1 MAPEI
6 KKAVP
11 TRLRDLGLNEKWLQD
26 RIEEDPALLGLGNLQ
41 VIRRER
47 QQSSGGRIDFLLYD
61 LDDETRYEVEIMLGS
76 LDESHIIRT
85 IEYRDIERQ
94 RYPTYEHRAVIV
106 AEEITARYFNVLRL
120 LNRAVPLIAI
130 QLTAI
135 PLSKDEIILHGIKV
149 LDIFEEGEP
158 EDEAAGEQVDRKY
171 WERRASSFALAAL
184 DAIIGLV
191 NSDIAPARVTYN
203 KNHIALGTSGRNF
216 CWLHPPKEASHCHL
230 RVKTDP
236 DKREQQI
243 KAFEETSL
251 YVRAFQ
257 RKQITLK
264 LSVKDIEKHR
274 ALVLDLFRQCEAVS
288 RGSD

>member
-1 MAPEI
+1 MAPVI
-6 KKAVP
+6 RKASP

-26 RIEEDPALLGLGNLQ
+26 RIEEDPSLLGLGSLQ

-61 LDDETRYEVEIMLGS
+61 LDDETRYEVEVMLGS

-85 IEYRDIERQ
+85 IEYWDIERQ
-94 RYPTYEHRAVIV
+94 RYPTYEHRAVII
-106 AEEITARYFNVLRL
+106 AEEITARFFNVLRL

-135 PLSKDEIILHGIKV
+135 PLSKDEILLQGIKV
-149 LDIFEEGEP
+149 LDIYEEADP
-158 EDEAAGEQVDRKY
+158 EEESAGEQVDRKY
-171 WERRASSFALAAL
+171 WERRASASALAAL
-184 DAIIGLV
+184 DTIIALV
-191 NSDIAPARVTYN
+191 NNDIATAHVTYN

-236 DKREQQI
+236 ENREQEIQT
-243 KAFEETSL
+243 FEDTSL

-257 RKQITLK
+257 RAQITLK
-264 LSVKDIEKHR
+264 LAVKDIETHR
-274 ALVLDLFRQCEAVS
+274 ALVLDLFRKCEALS
-288 RGSD
+288 RN

>member
-26 RIEEDPALLGLGNLQ
+26 RIEEDPTLLGLGNLE

-61 LDDETRYEVEIMLGS
+61 LDDETRYEAEIMLGS

-85 IEYRDIERQ
+85 IEYWDIERQ

-158 EDEAAGEQVDRKY
+158 EDEVAGEQVDRKY
-171 WERRASSFALAAL
+171 WERRASPSALAAL
-184 DAIIGLV
+184 DATIGLV
-191 NSDIAPARVTYN
+191 NTDIAPARVTYN
-203 KNHIALGTSGRNF
+203 KNHVALGTSGRNF
-216 CWLHPPKEASHCHL
+216 CWLHPPKEASHCHV

-236 DKREQQI
+236 DKREEQM

-264 LSVKDIEKHR
+264 LSVKDIEIHR
-274 ALVLDLFRQCEAVS
+274 ALVLNLFRQCEAVS

>member
-1 MAPEI
+1 MPPEI
-6 KKAVP
+6 RKTSPV
-11 TRLRDLGLNEKWLQD
+11 RLRDLGLNEKWLQD
-26 RIEEDPALLGLGNLQ
+26 RIEEDPSLLGLGTLQ

-61 LDDETRYEVEIMLGS
+61 LDDETRYEVEVMLGA

-85 IEYRDIERQ
+85 IEYWDIERQ
-94 RYPTYEHRAVIV
+94 RYPTYEHRAVII
-106 AEEITARYFNVLRL
+106 AEEITARFFNVLRL

-135 PLSKDEIILHGIKV
+135 PLSKDEIVLQGIKV
-149 LDIFEEGEP
+149 LDIYEEADP
-158 EDEAAGEQVDRKY
+158 EEESAGELVDRKY
-171 WERRASSFALAAL
+171 WERRASPSALAAL
-184 DAIIGLV
+184 DAIIALV
-191 NSDIAPARVTYN
+191 NNDIAPAHVTYN

-236 DKREQQI
+236 DNRESEI

-257 RKQITLK
+257 RAQITLK
-264 LSVKDIEKHR
+264 LAEKDIEMHR
-274 ALVLDLFRQCEAVS
+274 ALVLELFRGCETLS
-288 RGSD
+288 RT

>member
-85 IEYRDIERQ
+85 IEYWDVERQ

-171 WERRASSFALAAL
+171 WERRASPSALAAL

-203 KNHIALGTSGRNF
+203 KNHVALGTSGRNF

-264 LSVKDIEKHR
+264 LSVKDIETHR

>member
-85 IEYRDIERQ
+85 IEYWDIERQ

-135 PLSKDEIILHGIKV
+135 PLSRDEIILHGIKV

-171 WERRASSFALAAL
+171 WERRASPSALAAL
-184 DAIIGLV
+184 DAIIALV

>member
-1 MAPEI
+1 MAIDLRKTSP
-6 KKAVP
+6 A
-11 TRLRDLGLNEKWLQD
+11 RLRELGLTEKWLQD
-26 RIEEDPALLGLGNLQ
+26 RIEEDPGLLGLGNLQ

-47 QQSSGGRIDFLLYD
+47 QQLSGGRVDFLLYD
-61 LDDETRYEVEIMLGS
+61 LEDETRYEVEIMLGS

-85 IEYRDIERQ
+85 IEYWDIERQ

-106 AEEITARYFNVLRL
+106 AEEITARFFNVLRL

-149 LDIFEEGEP
+149 LDIFEESDP
-158 EDEAAGEQVDRKY
+158 EDETAGEQVDRKY
-171 WERRASSFALAAL
+171 WERRSSPSSLAAL
-184 DAIIGLV
+184 DMIIALV
-191 NSDIAPARVTYN
+191 NTDIAPAHVTYN
-203 KNHIALGTSGRNF
+203 KNHIALGTTGSNF
-216 CWLHPPKEASHCHL
+216 CWFHPPKEASHCHL

-236 DKREQQI
+236 EKREEQM

-264 LSVKDIEKHR
+264 LSVKDIETHR
-274 ALVLDLFRQCEAVS
+274 SLILALFRECAAVS
-288 RGSD
+288 TE

>member
-1 MAPEI
+1 
-6 KKAVP
+6 
-11 TRLRDLGLNEKWLQD
+11 LNEAWLQA

-61 LDDETRYEVEIMLGS
+61 LEDETRYEVEIMLGG

-85 IEYRDIERQ
+85 IEYWDIERQ

-106 AEEITARYFNVLRL
+106 AEEITARYFNVVRL

-135 PLSKDEIILHGIKV
+135 PISKDEIILHGIKV
-149 LDIFEEGEP
+149 LDIFEEADP
-158 EDEAAGEQVDRKY
+158 EDEVAGEQVDRKY
-171 WERRASSFALAAL
+171 WERRASPSALAAM
-184 DAIIGLV
+184 DAIITLV
-191 NSDIAPARVTYN
+191 NTEISPSHVTYN

-216 CWLHPPKEASHCHL
+216 CWFHPPKEATHCHV
-230 RVKTDP
+230 RVRTNP
-236 DKREQQI
+236 DKREEQI

-257 RKQITLK
+257 RQLITLK
-264 LSVKDIEKHR
+264 LAVKDIETHH
-274 ALVLDLFRQCEAVS
+274 ALILNLFRQCEAGS
-288 RGSD
+288 RESQ

>member
-85 IEYRDIERQ
+85 IEYWDIERQ

-171 WERRASSFALAAL
+171 WERRASPSALAAL

-243 KAFEETSL
+243 KVFEETSL

-274 ALVLDLFRQCEAVS
+274 ALVLDLFRQCEAAS

>member
-1 MAPEI
+1 MAMEI
-6 KKAVP
+6 KKAIP
-11 TRLRDLGLNEKWLQD
+11 TRLRDLGLSEKWLQD
-26 RIEEDPALLGLGNLQ
+26 RIEEDPALLGLGSLQ

-85 IEYRDIERQ
+85 IEYWDIERQ

-106 AEEITARYFNVLRL
+106 AEEITARFFNVLRL

-149 LDIFEEGEP
+149 LDIFEESEP

-171 WERRASSFALAAL
+171 WERRASPSALAAL
-184 DAIIGLV
+184 DVIIALV
-191 NSDIAPARVTYN
+191 NTDIAPAHVTYN
-203 KNHIALGTSGRNF
+203 KNHIALGTTGSNF
-216 CWLHPPKEASHCHL
+216 CWFHPPKEASHCHL

-236 DKREQQI
+236 EKREEQM
-243 KAFEETSL
+243 KALEETSL

-264 LSVKDIEKHR
+264 LSVKDIEAHR
-274 ALVLDLFRQCEAVS
+274 SLVLDLFRQCEAVS
-288 RGSD
+288 KGSG

>member
-1 MAPEI
+1 MAVEI

-11 TRLRDLGLNEKWLQD
+11 TRLRELGLNEAWLQN
-26 RIEEDPALLGLGNLQ
+26 RIEEDPTLLGLGSLQ

-61 LDDETRYEVEIMLGS
+61 LEDETRYEVEIMLGS

-85 IEYRDIERQ
+85 IEYWDIERQ

-106 AEEITARYFNVLRL
+106 AEEITARYFNVIRL

-149 LDIFEEGEP
+149 LDIFEEAEP
-158 EDEAAGEQVDRKY
+158 EDEVGGEPVDRKY
-171 WERRASSFALAAL
+171 WERRASPAALAAL
-184 DAIIGLV
+184 DAIIALV
-191 NSDIAPARVTYN
+191 NADIAPAHVTYN

-236 DKREQQI
+236 EKREEEM

-257 RKQITLK
+257 RAQITLK
-264 LSVKDIEKHR
+264 LSVKDIQAHR
-274 ALVLDLFRQCEAVS
+274 ALVLDLFRKCEKYS
-288 RGSD
+288 KSSE